1 MAISNILL
9 FALIALVSTKN
20 IVLLGD
26 SRTVGIGTQ
35 VLKFDLT
42 SRNTPEGGRNSII
55 SSAAK
60 IYNSHAI
67 KVVAQSGSHFGTF
80 VNTAN
85 AVSSGAT
92 KVLGSSSSGTI
103 VLLWL
108 GVNKLDAEA
117 TASYYKSLAN
127 KFKNLKFYA
136 ISVTGVSSKSN
147 RSNDKIKKFNAKMN
161 SLLKNSGLPNLKYKS
176 ILLNDDPTKVA
187 IKDQVVLNIDISTT
201 DAKGLH
207 YKPDGSKAI
216 LNAMLSGI

>member
-1 MAISNILL
+1 MSISKIFL
-9 FALIALVSTKN
+9 FALIILASTKN

-26 SRTVGIGTQ
+26 SRSVGIGVH
-35 VLKFDLT
+35 VLGFSLNNKAT
-42 SRNTPEGGRNSII
+42 SDVGRKIII
-55 SSAAK
+55 SSGAK
-60 IYNSHAI
+60 IFNGHSI
-67 KVVAQSGSHFGTF
+67 KVVAQSGSHFATF

-85 AVSSGAT
+85 TISIGAT
-92 KVLGSSSSGTI
+92 KVLNSSPSGTI

-108 GVNKLDAEA
+108 GVNRLDAGA

-127 KFKNLKFYA
+127 KFKKLKFYA
-136 ISVTGVSSKSN
+136 ISVTGVSSQSN
-147 RSNDKIKKFNAKMN
+147 RSNVKIKSFNAKMN

-187 IKDQVVLNIDISTT
+187 IKNTVALNIDKSTT

-207 YKPDGSKAI
+207 YKTDGSKAI